1 MSLRRPVRSEIEVRG
16 DTRAVDLLVI
26 EGPPGSGKTAV
37 AAALARRL
45 NARAVLDRAGEN
57 PFLADFYRDPERW
70 AFKTQLFLTLSR
82 YMQQED
88 LLQGDLFHDLT
99 VTDYLFSKDRIYAS
113 LTLDDRELALYEK
126 LAGLMEEG
134 IPRPDLVVYLQ
145 AGADT
150 LHERLD
156 RREGAERRMSREYLV
171 ALVEAYNYF
180 FLHYARSPVLVVNAA
195 RLDPAGGIWL
205 EDLAAELRRPQAG
218 LRYWNPAPASA

>member
-1 MSLRRPVRSEIEVRG
+1 MTLRRPVRSELEVRG

-37 AAALARRL
+37 ASALARRL

-57 PFLADFYRDPERW
+57 PFLEDFYRDPGRW

-82 YMQQED
+82 YMQQEE
-88 LLQGDLFHDLT
+88 LRQGDLFHDLT
-99 VTDYLFSKDRIYAS
+99 VTDYLFAKDRIYAS
-113 LTLDDRELALYEK
+113 LTLDDRELVLYEK

-134 IPRPDLVVYLQ
+134 VPRPDLVVYLQ
-145 AGADT
+145 AGAEG
-150 LHERLD
+150 LHERLV
-156 RREGAERRMSREYLV
+156 RRGGMERRTSREYLV

-195 RLDPAGGIWL
+195 RLDPAGGVWL

-218 LRYWNPAPASA
+218 LRYWNPAPASP